1 MHPFHSAVL
10 EHFARHYGVSS
21 GEQLRALGL
30 TRHQIELTV
39 ERRQIIAIHGG
50 VYRLASTPESFEG
63 RCLAAC
69 LADPEL
75 AISHQSAG
83 RLSGIRQMRDVRYH
97 VSTSHGRHPVVAGDV
112 RVHHT
117 GVLDPDHVRTRKDG
131 IRLTSPARTM
141 FDLAKVVGP
150 ERLESAVEHALRLEL
165 TTIPELWEIARR
177 LAVRGRPGSGRFVR
191 LLHARPAWLR
201 PVDSDLEL
209 RFERAVMAAGLP
221 QPVRQHPIRLRTGVK
236 IHPDLAWPNLCL
248 AAEVDHVTW
257 HGGIVPIIDD
267 RTRDRQLRLLSWQVE
282 RITDREITTNLGGV
296 VRDFVELYHQRSR
309 TITT

>member
-1 MHPFHSAVL
+1 MHPFDPVILNHVAS
-10 EHFARHYGVSS
+10 HYGVSS
-21 GEQLRALGL
+21 RDQLRELGL
-30 TRHQIELTV
+30 TRHQIELMV
-39 ERRQIIAIHGG
+39 NRRQLIAIHGG
-50 VYRLASTPESFEG
+50 VYRLASTPEPFEG

-75 AISHQSAG
+75 AISHQSAA
-83 RLSGIRQMRDVRYH
+83 RLSGIRQMRDARYH
-97 VSTSHGRHPVVAGDV
+97 VSTSHGRHPVVGGDV

-117 GVLDPDHVRTRKDG
+117 GVLDPHHVRTRADG

-165 TTIPELWEIARR
+165 TTIPELWAVARR
-177 LAVRGRPGSGRFVR
+177 LATRGRPGSGRFVR
-191 LLHARPAWLR
+191 LLHARPESLR

-236 IHPDLAWPNLCL
+236 IHPDFAWPNLCL

-267 RTRDRQLRLLSWQVE
+267 RSRDRQLRLMSWQVE
-282 RITDREITTNLGGV
+282 RVADREITTNLAGV
-296 VRDFVELYHQRSR
+296 VRDFVELYHQRAR
-309 TITT
+309 AITT